1 MTLVLA
7 GIRAPKT
14 ARNES
19 EKSEPYGPEAAAFAT
34 HRYMQRD
41 VEIEFDAVDKSG
53 GFIGAMFLN
62 RTENAAI
69 TLVKEGL
76 ASVHGYSAEGLSW
89 SKQLLDAEAEAK
101 TAKNGVSIQCLPWMS
116 TDSLDRC
123 GRTTRKKKQNL
134 SQSMKPPEKWNT
146 LTSSSAMS
154 EQMTLAFQSKFSIPK
169 VHPLPPMVLRK
180 TNLIV

>member
-1 MTLVLA
+1 MSASRILLPRDNVSLTLVLA

-53 GFIGAMFLN
+53 GFIGAMFVN

-69 TLVKEGL
+69 TLVKDGL
-76 ASVHGYSAEGLSW
+76 ASVHAYSAEGLSW

-101 TAKNGVSIQCLPWMS
+101 AAKKGVSIQYHSQIS
-116 TDSLDRC
+116 TD
-123 GRTTRKKKQNL
+123 
-134 SQSMKPPEKWNT
+134 P
-146 LTSSSAMS
+146 
-154 EQMTLAFQSKFSIPK
+154 
-169 VHPLPPMVLRK
+169 
-180 TNLIV
+180 

>member
-1 MTLVLA
+1 MSLPARDLSASNLTSLPLPLTVSNFRILLPRDNVTLTLVLA

-19 EKSEPYGPEAAAFAT
+19 EKAEPYGPEAAAFAA

-53 GFIGAMFLN
+53 GFIGAMFVN

-76 ASVHGYSAEGLSW
+76 ANVHAYSAEGLSW

-101 TAKNGVSIQCLPWMS
+101 TAKKGVSIRYHCQTS
-116 TDSLDRC
+116 TDSWLDME
-123 GRTTRKKKQNL
+123 G
-134 SQSMKPPEKWNT
+134 P
-146 LTSSSAMS
+146 
-154 EQMTLAFQSKFSIPK
+154 
-169 VHPLPPMVLRK
+169 
-180 TNLIV
+180 

>member
-1 MTLVLA
+1 VNLTLLPFPLTFLTFRILLPRDNVTLTLVLA

-19 EKSEPYGPEAAAFAT
+19 EKSEPYGPEAAAFAS

-53 GFIGAMFLN
+53 GFIGAMFVN

-76 ASVHGYSAEGLSW
+76 AGVHAYSAEGLSW

-101 TAKNGVSIQCLPWMS
+101 TAKKGVSIQYHP
-116 TDSLDRC
+116 
-123 GRTTRKKKQNL
+123 Q
-134 SQSMKPPEKWNT
+134 
-146 LTSSSAMS
+146 TSSSAMS
-154 EQMTLAFQSKFSIPK
+154 EQMTLVSQSRFSIPK
-169 VHPLPPMVLRK
+169 VHLLPPMVSC
-180 TNLIV
+180 

>member
-1 MTLVLA
+1 MPRENVTLTLVLA

-69 TLVKEGL
+69 TLVKEGM
-76 ASVHGYSAEGLSW
+76 AGVHTYSAEGLSW

-101 TAKNGVSIQCLPWMS
+101 TAKKGVSIQCHSQMS
-116 TDSLDRC
+116 TDPWLDVEGLSGRR
-123 GRTTRKKKQNL
+123 GRT
-134 SQSMKPPEKWNT
+134 
-146 LTSSSAMS
+146 
-154 EQMTLAFQSKFSIPK
+154 
-169 VHPLPPMVLRK
+169 
-180 TNLIV
+180 

>member
-1 MTLVLA
+1 VTLTLVLA

-14 ARNES
+14 ARNDS
-19 EKSEPYGPEAAAFAT
+19 EKSEPYGPEAAAFAS

-53 GFIGAMFLN
+53 GFIGTMFVN

-76 ASVHGYSAEGLSW
+76 ASVHAYSAEGLSW
-89 SKQLLDAEAEAK
+89 STQLLDAETEAK
-101 TAKNGVSIQCLPWMS
+101 AANKGVGIQCHSQMS
-116 TDSLDRC
+116 TESLVRC
-123 GRTTRKKKQNL
+123 GRTTRKKKQNP
-134 SQSMKPPEKWNT
+134 SPSMRFPKRWNT

-154 EQMTLAFQSKFSIPK
+154 EQMTLAFQYRFSIPK
-169 VHPLPPMVLRK
+169 VHLLQWFCVRL
-180 TNLIV
+180 T